1 MRASVSRL
9 SLSAFAFL
17 AFFSCAR
24 VIGSQTLAQEKL
36 AEVEKAIE
44 AEMAA
49 TKTPGAAVAV
59 ISGDKAF
66 FAKAFGKPNAEG

>member
-1 MRASVSRL
+1 MRTSVSRL
-9 SLSAFAFL
+9 SLSAFVFL
-17 AFFSCAR
+17 AFFCAR
-24 VIGSQTLAQEKL
+24 VIGSQTVVQEKL

-59 ISGDKAF
+59 ISGDKVF
-66 FAKAFGKPNAEG
+66 FAKAFGTTNAEG